1 MLLHSPLRLA
11 LIASSFAV
19 TAFADDPQPTAAPPP
34 PTPAPAAV
42 NAPAAVENSVVKI
55 FATQR
60 GPDLMRPWSKASP
73 REATGSGVIIEGK
86 RILTNAHVV
95 LYASQVQVQ
104 ANQSGEK
111 VPATVEAIAPGIDLA
126 VLKLEDESFFDTR
139 EPLPRAKTLPSIKDP
154 VMAYGYPT
162 GGTSLSITK
171 GIVSRIDFASYNFPL
186 SGLRIQID
194 AAINPGNSGGPALC
208 NDQMIGIAFSRLGGG
223 DNIGY
228 IIPNEEIE
236 LFLADVAD
244 GTYDGKPALWEQL
257 QPSQNPALR
266 AFAKLPRG
274 STGILVTEPDS
285 DAPSYPLKRWD
296 VITHIGDTPV
306 DDEGMVKIGDTLRVR
321 FSYLVQKLAADGGV
335 PLKVLRDGQSVAI
348 TLPVARQRTMLIPFL
363 NGTYPAYFIY
373 GPLVFSTPN
382 ADMLNSTSSNAAQF
396 ISSLMRSGSPLA
408 TRRHERPAFEG
419 EQLVVVSSP
428 LLSHKIGRGYGN
440 PTLRVV
446 ETVNDTKIKS
456 LAHLVEVLRDL
467 KDEFVVVRFAALDSD
482 AIVLPRKDVAAATE
496 EILTDNGIRAQAS
509 PELLAIWS
517 RAGL

>member
-1 MLLHSPLRLA
+1 MRLPPLVRRLA
-11 LIASSFAV
+11 LAVPCFALV
-19 TAFADDPQPTAAPPP
+19 AVFADDLKPAAAPATAA
-34 PTPAPAAV
+34 AAA
-42 NAPAAVENSVVKI
+42 APAAVENSVVKV

-60 GPDLMRPWSKASP
+60 GPDLVRPWSKSSP

-126 VLKLEDESFFDTR
+126 VLKLEDETFFDTR
-139 EPLPRAKTLPSIKDP
+139 APLPRAKVLPSIKDP

-171 GIVSRIDFASYNFPL
+171 GIVSRIDFAPYNFPI

-236 LFLADVAD
+236 LFLADLAD

-266 AFAKLPRG
+266 TFARLPRG

-296 VITHIGDTPV
+296 VITHIGDTAI

-321 FSYLVQKLAADGGV
+321 FTYLVQQLAQNSSV
-335 PLKVLRDGQSVAI
+335 PLKVLRNGQPVAI
-348 TLPVARQRTMLIPFL
+348 SLPVARQRTMLIPYL
-363 NGTYPAYFIY
+363 QGTYPPYFIY
-373 GPLVFSTPN
+373 GSLVFSTPN
-382 ADMLNSTSSNAAQF
+382 ADMLNATSPNAMQF
-396 ISSLMRSGSPLA
+396 FGSLTRSGSPLV

-419 EQLVVVSSP
+419 EQLVIVSSP
-428 LLSHKIGRGYGN
+428 LLSHKITRGYGN
-440 PTLRVV
+440 PALRVV
-446 ETVNDTKIKS
+446 ESVNDIKIKN
-456 LAHLVEVLRDL
+456 LAHLVAVLRDANT
-467 KDEFVVVRFAALDSD
+467 EFVVIRFAGLDSD
-482 AIVLPRKDVAAATE
+482 AIVLPRAEVAAATE
-496 EILTDNGIRAQAS
+496 EILSDNGIRAQAS
-509 PELLAIWS
+509 PELLAIWNKK
-517 RAGL
+517 AQ

>member
-1 MLLHSPLRLA
+1 MLLRSPLRLA
-11 LIASSFAV
+11 LITSTVAV
-19 TAFADDPQPTAAPPP
+19 AAFAADPQPAA
-34 PTPAPAAV
+34 TPAPAAPAPATP
-42 NAPAAVENSVVKI
+42 APAAVENSVVKI

-60 GPDLMRPWSKASP
+60 GPDLVRPWSKSSP

-139 EPLPRAKTLPSIKDP
+139 APLPRAKVLPSIKDP

-171 GIVSRIDFASYNFPL
+171 GIVSRIDFAAYNFPI

-257 QPSQNPALR
+257 QPSQNPTLR
-266 AFAKLPRG
+266 TFAKLPRG
-274 STGILVTEPDS
+274 STGVLVTEPDS

-296 VITHIGDTPV
+296 VITHIGDTAV
-306 DDEGMVKIGDTLRVR
+306 DDEGMVKIGETLRVR
-321 FSYLVQKLAADGGV
+321 FTYLVQKLAQDGIV
-335 PLKVLRDGQSVAI
+335 PLKVLRNGESVAI
-348 TLPVARQRTMLIPFL
+348 SLPVSRQRTMLIPYL
-363 NGTYPAYFIY
+363 QGTYPPYFIY
-373 GPLVFSTPN
+373 GSLVFSTPN
-382 ADMLNSTSSNAAQF
+382 ADMLNATSSNAMQF
-396 ISSLMRSGSPLA
+396 FGTLMRTGSPLV
-408 TRRHERPAFEG
+408 TRRHQRPAFEG
-419 EQLVVVSSP
+419 EQLVIVSSP
-428 LLSHKIGRGYGN
+428 LLSHKLTRGYGN
-440 PTLRVV
+440 PALRVL
-446 ETVNDTKIKS
+446 ESVNDTKIKN
-456 LAHLVEVLRDL
+456 LAHLVAVLRDANT
-467 KDEFVVVRFAALDSD
+467 EFVVIRFAGLDSD
-482 AIVLPRKDVAAATE
+482 AIVLPRAEVAAATE
-496 EILTDNGIRAQAS
+496 EILSDNGIRAQAS
-509 PELLAIWS
+509 PDLLAIWTK
-517 RAGL
+517 AAK